1 MPPGS
6 DDGESAG
13 VRVLVVAL
21 VVQAVV
27 AAVVIFFAVNGW
39 PWINDPPATSATT
52 ARPAAGGDVPAR
64 FLPALDPLERREAA
78 GDGLGRQP

>member
-39 PWINDPPATSATT
+39 PWINDPPATSAAGCGPAPSGSMVVSSKMELFMPPPTH
-52 ARPAAGGDVPAR
+52 RPRHTGPV
-64 FLPALDPLERREAA
+64 
-78 GDGLGRQP
+78 